1 MHMNTSSQNNSGF
14 TLIEI
19 LLAIGLLAALA
30 TIVLIA
36 VNPSRQFAQLRN
48 TQRASDLNALLN
60 AIGQRSVENRGQ
72 LNCAGVTIPSV
83 NPVPAPL
90 LATTGANISSTA
102 GDMDIR
108 TCLVPAY
115 ISELPV
121 DPTNGAAWNGTTY
134 NTGYRIFQDANGR
147 MTVFAPTVEPTINN
161 AMLSLT
167 R

>member
-1 MHMNTSSQNNSGF
+1 MNTQLQDNNGF

-36 VNPSRQFAQLRN
+36 VNPARQFAQLRN

-60 AIGQRSVENRGQ
+60 SIGQRSVENRGQ
-72 LNCAGVTIPSV
+72 LNCAGVTIPTV
-83 NPVPAPL
+83 NPIPAPL
-90 LATTGANISSTA
+90 VATTGANISSTA
-102 GDMDIR
+102 GDIDVR
-108 TCLVPAY
+108 TCLVPSY
-115 ISELPV
+115 ISELPA
-121 DPTNGAAWNGTTY
+121 DPTNGVGWNGTTY

-147 MTVFAPTVEPTINN
+147 ITVFAPTTEPTINN
-161 AMLSLT
+161 PIISLT

>member
-1 MHMNTSSQNNSGF
+1 MNTPTQDNNGF

-19 LLAIGLLAALA
+19 LLSIGLLAALA

-36 VNPSRQFAQLRN
+36 VNPARQFAQLRN

-60 AIGQRSVENRGQ
+60 SIGQRSVENRGQ
-72 LNCAGVTIPSV
+72 LNCAGVTIPTV

-90 LATTGANISSTA
+90 VATTGANISSTA
-102 GDMDIR
+102 GDIDVR
-108 TCLVPAY
+108 TCLVPSH

-121 DPTNGAAWNGTTY
+121 DPTNGASWNGTTY
-134 NTGYRIFQDANGR
+134 NTGYRIFQDTNGR
-147 MTVFAPTVEPTINN
+147 ITVFAPTTEPTVNN
-161 AMLSLT
+161 AIISLT